1 MQKLARAWG
10 NGGQDL
16 CCLMSNSAEK
26 PEVVQLPAESPGT
39 APVASRR
46 ASAQGVRE
54 ARDRLTSSS
63 GTRPAFDSEVLRQ
76 YAQTRLSAS
85 YVVMLLIV
93 ATGLLF
99 GFWMPPV
106 SVAAWTCGL
115 LCIHTAIIRS
125 CSLFI
130 TAQPS
135 SPADTRKWRTRFIVL
150 DLLYGLGWTALL
162 IHPSGFD
169 VVSNTLIMFLML
181 VIVAVSSM
189 LAASLPIAA
198 LAATA
203 PVTAAIAVNFT
214 LGGTFDNYVLALLAL
229 AAEGYFALLAH
240 RLHSATLAT
249 LEARAEKDALI
260 GELEQAKA
268 ISDEARH
275 RAEAANVAKSRFL
288 AQMSHELRT
297 PLNAILGFSEV
308 MKSEI
313 FGVHTV
319 PVYREY
325 SSDIHN
331 SGVHLLNLIN
341 EILDLSRIEAGRYEL
356 NEEAVSLVHVV
367 SDCNHLL
374 KLRATNRGI
383 TIYEVFEQDM
393 PRIWGDERAVRQIV
407 LNLLSNSIKFT
418 PQGGEVWLKVGWTA
432 SGGQYL
438 SVKDTGSGIAEDE
451 IPIVLASFGQ
461 GSNSIKSA
469 EQGAGLGLPI
479 AKSLIDM
486 HGGTFTLKSK
496 LRIGTEVI
504 VTFPPER
511 VMSALGPMAE
521 EAPPL
526 QPETTNGKTAD
537 AASSIRHKPILS
549 AGTGL

>member
-1 MQKLARAWG
+1 
-10 NGGQDL
+10 
-16 CCLMSNSAEK
+16 MSKPADK
-26 PEVVQLPAESPGT
+26 PEVVQLPAEAPIA
-39 APVASRR
+39 APVNSRR
-46 ASAQGVRE
+46 AAAQRVRE

-63 GTRPAFDSEVLRQ
+63 GTRPAFDTELLRQ
-76 YAQTRLSAS
+76 YAQTRISAS
-85 YVVMLLIV
+85 YVVMLLVV

-99 GFWMPPV
+99 GFWMQPF
-106 SVAAWTCGL
+106 SAGAWTCGM
-115 LCIHTAIIRS
+115 LCIHAAIIHNCGRF
-125 CSLFI
+125 L
-130 TAQPS
+130 AAPP
-135 SPADTRKWRTRFIVL
+135 SPAVTRKWQTRFVLL
-150 DLLYGLGWTALL
+150 DLLYGLCWMAILLHPAL
-162 IHPSGFD
+162 D
-169 VVSNTLIMFLML
+169 AVSDTFMMFLML
-181 VIVAVSSM
+181 LVIAVSSM
-189 LAASLPIAA
+189 LAANLPIAA

-203 PVTAAIAVNFT
+203 PVTVAIALNFVLAGT
-214 LGGTFDNYVLALLAL
+214 LDGYVLGVLAL
-229 AAEGYFALLAH
+229 AAEGYFALLAR
-240 RLHSATLAT
+240 RLHSTTLAT

-260 GELEQAKA
+260 GELEQAKS

-275 RAEAANVAKSRFL
+275 RAESANVAKSRFL

-313 FGVHTV
+313 FGAHAV
-319 PVYREY
+319 PVYKEY
-325 SSDIHN
+325 SADIHN

-367 SDCNHLL
+367 ADCHHLL
-374 KLRATNRGI
+374 KLRASSRGI
-383 TIYEVFEQDM
+383 TIHEVFEQGM
-393 PRIWGDERAVRQIV
+393 PRIWGDERATRQIV

-418 PQGGEVWLKVGWTA
+418 PQGGEIWLKVGWTA

-511 VMSALGPMAE
+511 VMSALAPMAE

-526 QPETTNGKTAD
+526 QPENASTAVSED
-537 AASSIRHKPILS
+537 KRRPRHTPIMS

>member
-1 MQKLARAWG
+1 MQKARAVR
-10 NGGQDL
+10 GQDFVL
-16 CCLMSNSAEK
+16 LMSAPAEK
-26 PEVVQLPAESPGT
+26 PEVVQLPAEPP
-39 APVASRR
+39 AASASNRR
-46 ASAQGVRE
+46 AAQQRVRE
-54 ARDRLTSSS
+54 ARDRLTSTS
-63 GTRPAFDSEVLRQ
+63 GTRPAFDQELLRQ
-76 YAQTRLSAS
+76 YARTRISAS
-85 YVVMLLIV
+85 YVVMLLVV

-99 GFWMPPV
+99 GFWMKPIPA
-106 SVAAWTCGL
+106 AAWTCGM
-115 LCIHTAIIRS
+115 LCIHAAIMRT
-125 CSLFI
+125 CLRFL
-130 TAQPS
+130 AEPS
-135 SPADTRKWRTRFIVL
+135 TPALTRKWRTRFVLL
-150 DLLYGLGWTALL
+150 DLLHGLCWMAILTHPAL
-162 IHPSGFD
+162 D
-169 VVSNTLIMFLML
+169 VVSDTVMMFLML
-181 VIVAVSSM
+181 LVIAVSSM
-189 LAASLPIAA
+189 LAANLPIAA
-198 LAATA
+198 LAATV
-203 PVTAAIAVNFT
+203 PVTIAIALNFSMA
-214 LGGTFDNYVLALLAL
+214 GTFDKYVLAALAL

-240 RLHSATLAT
+240 RLHSTTLAT

-260 GELEQAKA
+260 GELEQAKS
-268 ISDEARH
+268 ISDEARY

-313 FGVHTV
+313 FGAHGV
-319 PVYREY
+319 PVYKEY
-325 SSDIHN
+325 SADIHN

-356 NEEAVSLVHVV
+356 NEEAMALVNVV
-367 SDCNHLL
+367 ADCHHLL
-374 KLRATNRGI
+374 KLRASSRGI
-383 TIYEVFEQDM
+383 TIHEVFERGM
-393 PRIWGDERAVRQIV
+393 PKIWADERAIRQIV

-418 PQGGEVWLKVGWTA
+418 PQGGEIWLKVGWTA

-438 SVKDTGSGIAEDE
+438 SVKDTGSGIPEAE

-479 AKSLIDM
+479 AKSLVDM

-511 VMSALGPMAE
+511 VMSALAPVVEETAID

-526 QPETTNGKTAD
+526 QPETAIIATSED
-537 AASSIRHKPILS
+537 RRRVRHKPIMS
-549 AGTGL
+549 AGTGV

>member
-1 MQKLARAWG
+1 
-10 NGGQDL
+10 
-16 CCLMSNSAEK
+16 MSNAADK
-26 PEVVQLPAESPGT
+26 PEVVQLPADPPT
-39 APVASRR
+39 AAPLSSRR
-46 ASAQGVRE
+46 AAAQRVRE

-63 GTRPAFDSEVLRQ
+63 GTRPAFDQELLRQ

-85 YVVMLLIV
+85 YVVMLLVV
-93 ATGLLF
+93 AAGFLF
-99 GFWMPPV
+99 GIWLQPL
-106 SVAAWTCGL
+106 AAGAWTVGV
-115 LCIHTAIIRS
+115 LCIHLAIMRA
-125 CSLFI
+125 CMRFL
-130 TAQPS
+130 AE
-135 SPADTRKWRTRFIVL
+135 PATLATTRKWRTRFVLL
-150 DLLYGLGWTALL
+150 DLVYGLGWMAILVHPAMGAAPDALM
-162 IHPSGFD
+162 
-169 VVSNTLIMFLML
+169 MFLML
-181 VIVAVSSM
+181 LVIAVSSM
-189 LAASLPIAA
+189 LAANLPVAA
-198 LAATA
+198 FAATV
-203 PVTAAIAVNFT
+203 PITVGIALDFV
-214 LGGTFDNYVLALLAL
+214 LSGKFDNYVLAAFAI

-240 RLHSATLAT
+240 RLHSTTLAT

-260 GELEQAKA
+260 GELEQAKS

-275 RAEAANVAKSRFL
+275 RAESANVAKSRFL

-313 FGVHTV
+313 FGAHAV
-319 PVYREY
+319 PVYKEY
-325 SSDIHN
+325 SADIHN

-356 NEEAVSLVHVV
+356 NEEAVSLVNAVA
-367 SDCNHLL
+367 DCHHLL
-374 KLRATNRGI
+374 KLRASSRGI
-383 TIYEVFEQDM
+383 TIHEVFEHGM
-393 PRIWGDERAVRQIV
+393 PRIWGDERAIRQVV

-418 PQGGEVWLKVGWTA
+418 PQGGEIWLKVGWTA

-511 VMSALGPMAE
+511 VMSALAPVTE

-526 QPETTNGKTAD
+526 QPETT
-537 AASSIRHKPILS
+537 SIPVTDEKHRARNKPIMS

>member
-1 MQKLARAWG
+1 
-10 NGGQDL
+10 
-16 CCLMSNSAEK
+16 MSTPADK
-26 PEVVQLPAESPGT
+26 PEVVQV
-39 APVASRR
+39 PVAPAIVPSARHRR
-46 ASAQGVRE
+46 DATQRVRE
-54 ARDRLTSSS
+54 ARDRLTSTS
-63 GTRPAFDSEVLRQ
+63 GTRPAFDHELLRQ

-85 YVVMLLIV
+85 FVVMLLVV
-93 ATGLLF
+93 AAGVLF
-99 GFWMPPV
+99 GFWLEPATA
-106 SVAAWTCGL
+106 AAWTFVML
-115 LCIHTAIIRS
+115 SIHALIIYN
-125 CSLFI
+125 CNNFLKE
-130 TAQPS
+130 TS
-135 SPADTRKWRTRFIVL
+135 SHNSTRRWRVRFILL
-150 DLLYGLGWTALL
+150 DLLYGLCWMAILV
-162 IHPSGFD
+162 HPSGSD
-169 VVSNTLIMFLML
+169 PVANTLMMFLML
-181 VIVAVSSM
+181 LVVAVSTM

-203 PVTAAIAVNFT
+203 PVTSVIALKFAA
-214 LGGTFDNYVLALLAL
+214 GGSFNNYVLAILAL
-229 AAEGYFALLAH
+229 VAEGYFALLAH
-240 RLHSATLAT
+240 RLHSTTLAT

-260 GELEQAKA
+260 AELEQAKA

-275 RAEAANVAKSRFL
+275 RAESANVAKSRFL

-313 FGVHTV
+313 FGEHAVG
-319 PVYREY
+319 VYKSY
-325 SSDIHN
+325 SADIHN

-367 SDCNHLL
+367 ADCHHLL
-374 KLRATNRGI
+374 KLRASSRGI
-383 TIYEVFEQDM
+383 AIHEVFEQGM
-393 PRIWGDERAVRQIV
+393 PRIWGDERATRQIV

-418 PQGGEVWLKVGWTA
+418 PQGGEIWLKVGWTA

-438 SVKDTGSGIAEDE
+438 SVKDNGSGIAEDE

-486 HGGTFTLKSK
+486 HGGTFTLRSK
-496 LRIGTEVI
+496 LRVGTEVI

-511 VMSALGPMAE
+511 VMSALAPME

-526 QPETTNGKTAD
+526 QPTQSAD
-537 AASSIRHKPILS
+537 PAADEKRRLRNKPIMN

>member
-1 MQKLARAWG
+1 
-10 NGGQDL
+10 
-16 CCLMSNSAEK
+16 MSEPAER
-26 PEVVQLPAESPGT
+26 PEVVDVSDDAAAPPAVRRRT
-39 APVASRR
+39 A
-46 ASAQGVRE
+46 AQRVRE
-54 ARDRLTSSS
+54 ARDRITSTS
-63 GTRPAFDSEVLRQ
+63 GTRPAFDHELLRQ
-76 YAQTRLSAS
+76 YAQTRISAS
-85 YVVMLLIV
+85 LVILLLAAANGI
-93 ATGLLF
+93 LF
-99 GFWMPPV
+99 SFWIEPFH
-106 SVAAWTCGL
+106 AAGWTCTVFVL
-115 LCIHTAIIRS
+115 HLIIVRS
-125 CSLFI
+125 CKTYLAEAPTPTS
-130 TAQPS
+130 
-135 SPADTRKWRTRFIVL
+135 TRKWRQRFILL
-150 DLLYGLGWTALL
+150 DLLYGLAWAAILVLPANTD
-162 IHPSGFD
+162 IM
-169 VVSNTLIMFLML
+169 SNTLLMFVML
-181 VIVAVSSM
+181 LVVALSSM
-189 LAASLPIAA
+189 VAANLPMAA
-198 LAATA
+198 FAATV
-203 PVTAAIAVNFT
+203 PVTSAIA
-214 LGGTFDNYVLALLAL
+214 LTFALRASIDNYILALLAV

-240 RLHSATLAT
+240 RLHSTTLTT

-268 ISDEARH
+268 ISDEARF
-275 RAEAANVAKSRFL
+275 RAEAANVSKSRFL

-313 FGVHTV
+313 FGAHAVA
-319 PVYREY
+319 VYKDY

-356 NEEAVSLVHVV
+356 NEEAVSIAHVV
-367 SDCNHLL
+367 ADCHHLL
-374 KLRATNRGI
+374 KLRASSRDI
-383 TIYEVFEQDM
+383 TIHEVFEQGM
-393 PRIWGDERAVRQIV
+393 PRVWADERATRQIV

-418 PQGGEVWLKVGWTA
+418 PRGGDIWLKVGWTA

-438 SVKDTGSGIAEDE
+438 SCKDNGSGIPEDE
-451 IPIVLASFGQ
+451 IPVVLASFGQ

-511 VMSALGPMAE
+511 VMSALAPVAE
-521 EAPPL
+521 PAPAL
-526 QPETTNGKTAD
+526 QPEWPEEQ
-537 AASSIRHKPILS
+537 ASATRSQRPKPIMN

>member
-1 MQKLARAWG
+1 
-10 NGGQDL
+10 
-16 CCLMSNSAEK
+16 MSNPAEK
-26 PEVVQLPAESPGT
+26 PEVVQVPAEP
-39 APVASRR
+39 PVAAPASSRR
-46 ASAQGVRE
+46 AAAQRVRE
-54 ARDRLTSSS
+54 ARDRLTSTS
-63 GTRPAFDSEVLRQ
+63 GTRPAFDRELLRQ
-76 YAQTRLSAS
+76 YAQTRISAS
-85 YVVMLLIV
+85 YVVMLLVV
-93 ATGLLF
+93 ATGILF
-99 GFWMPPV
+99 GFWMQPV
-106 SVAAWTCGL
+106 SAAAWTFSI
-115 LCIHTAIIRS
+115 LCIHVVIIRH
-125 CSLFI
+125 CVAFL
-130 TAQPS
+130 AE
-135 SPADTRKWRTRFIVL
+135 PATFASTGKWRTRFILL
-150 DLLYGLGWTALL
+150 DLLYGLCWTAVLV
-162 IHPSGFD
+162 HPASLD
-169 VVSNTLIMFLML
+169 LVSNTLMMFAMLL
-181 VIVAVSSM
+181 VIAVSSM
-189 LAASLPIAA
+189 LAANLPSAA
-198 LAATA
+198 LAATV
-203 PVTAAIAVNFT
+203 PVTFGIALNF
-214 LGGTFDNYVLALLAL
+214 LLSGTFDNYVLAVLAL

-240 RLHSATLAT
+240 RLHSTTLAT

-260 GELEQAKA
+260 GELEQAKS

-313 FGVHTV
+313 FGAHTV
-319 PVYREY
+319 PVYKEY

-367 SDCNHLL
+367 GDCHHLL
-374 KLRATNRGI
+374 KLRASSRRI
-383 TIYEVFEQDM
+383 TINEVFEQSM
-393 PRIWGDERAVRQIV
+393 PRIWGDERAIRQIV

-418 PQGGEVWLKVGWTA
+418 PQGGEIWLKVGWTA

-438 SVKDTGSGIAEDE
+438 SVKDTGSGIPEDE
-451 IPIVLASFGQ
+451 IPVVLASFGQ

-511 VMSALGPMAE
+511 VMSALAPMAE
-521 EAPPL
+521 ESPPL
-526 QPETTNGKTAD
+526 QPET
-537 AASSIRHKPILS
+537 ASPGNPDDKRRPRHKPIMS